1 MPEQGSRWHAVTGHA
16 KLRGDEVSRALYTLL
31 AGFHASAPLR
41 ALASSDESSDPIACL
56 LDENEEELLQE
67 RLIYAAVRIR
77 IMDDYLWAQNPKYR
91 DSSKRWIVG
100 WMTVRGP
107 RKEPLN
113 LREACNKI
121 IHAKLL
127 NWNRTKI
134 EGLGG
139 PLLPSVYLYGKK
151 DKKGWRCFVD
161 VVEFC
166 RRAYFVC

>member
-100 WMTVRGP
+100 WMTV
-107 RKEPLN
+107 
-113 LREACNKI
+113 
-121 IHAKLL
+121 
-127 NWNRTKI
+127 
-134 EGLGG
+134 
-139 PLLPSVYLYGKK
+139 
-151 DKKGWRCFVD
+151 
-161 VVEFC
+161 
-166 RRAYFVC
+166 